1 MDIENKKILGLV
13 LNDFVDMYM
22 LQLNN
27 KNRDVCINELN
38 SGLCGVAAMCVG
50 NVMRERYG
58 ATDIDWESHCL
69 HMWLVLDG
77 KRYDTLYPEGYDVPV
92 VDAWLLKEQKY
103 NSHVMA
109 GESVID
115 IEDNSGYVA
124 GGWWDCLYL
133 IKGWYERYGM
143 APPAY
148 VKRMM
153 TNLRGNHLHRRER
166 RAARR
171 YQLVLKAPLPSFTD
185 EVRTNTVLPM
195 THYWHGEFEG
205 SQERVLAR
213 KPGMLSVK
221 TYKSLLKYYRE
232 KGVPV
237 TQYFC

>member
-1 MDIENKKILGLV
+1 MTINKHQLLGVL
-13 LNDFVDMYM
+13 LNDFTDMYM

-27 KNRDVCINELN
+27 RNREVCIDEMN
-38 SGLCGVAAMCVG
+38 SGMCGVVAMCVG

-58 ATDIDWESHCL
+58 VTDIDWESHCL

-77 KRYDTLYPEGYDVPV
+77 KRYDTLYPEGYSEEV
-92 VDAWLLKEQKY
+92 VDAWLLKLQHY
-103 NSHVMA
+103 NSNVMTNDT
-109 GESVID
+109 GIGL
-115 IEDNSGYVA
+115 EDNTGYVA

-143 APPAY
+143 TPPAY

-153 TNLRGNHLHRRER
+153 ANLRGNHRHRQER
-166 RAARR
+166 RAERR
-171 YQLVLKAPLPSFTD
+171 YQLVLKAPLPSPTD
-185 EVRTNTVLPM
+185 EVRTNNVLPM

-205 SQERVLAR
+205 NQDRVLSR
-213 KPGMLSVK
+213 RPGMPSVNV
-221 TYKSLLKYYRE
+221 YKSLLKYYRE